1 MKNEEKQ
8 LFKQLCSFRSEQ
20 LDEELLSYATPEVL
34 GHLFFNRMQGIAYG
48 VLKSSGCLGA
58 VNREFRNSLKG
69 AYEQN
74 TEKNKAFFRC
84 LRFLSEVLRERDGKY
99 AMLKGA
105 LLCGMYPQGYRT
117 SNDIDLLVRP
127 RDVTEIGDVLI
138 SAGFRQGSIREGR
151 FVAAERKEIIES
163 KMLRGETV
171 PYIFEIGLPHM
182 RFLEVDINFSL
193 DYKNGETDI
202 LEHMLNNS
210 TEIGGIITLSKSD
223 FFIHLCCHLYKEA
236 TTLPWVEMKRDM
248 TLYKYADIYM
258 LLDGMSNEEIR
269 KLFKRAESLALEK
282 LCAFAILQTAEL
294 FKMGIPTVTA
304 TAKDLLHGDETFLQ
318 RVISPRE
325 KKTYVFK
332 TKDITARFFMHDRAA
347 DLEEVKEA

>member
-1 MKNEEKQ
+1 MKDEEKQ
-8 LFKQLCSFRSEQ
+8 LFRQLCSFRTGKP
-20 LDEELLSYATPEVL
+20 DEGLLPYATPEVL
-34 GHLFFNRMQGIAYG
+34 GQLFFNRMQGIAYG
-48 VLKSSGCLGA
+48 VLENSGYLGR
-58 VNREFRNSLKG
+58 VNRELRNSLKG

-74 TEKNKAFFRC
+74 TEKNRAFFQC
-84 LRFLSEVLRERDGKY
+84 LRVLSEVLRGQTGKY

-127 RDVTEIGDVLI
+127 RDVTEIGEALAK
-138 SAGFRQGSIREGR
+138 AGFRQGNIRNGS
-151 FVAAERKEIIES
+151 FVPASRREIIES

-171 PYIFEIGLPHM
+171 PYIFEIGLPYM

-193 DYKNGETDI
+193 DYKNGETDV
-202 LEHMLNNS
+202 LEIML
-210 TEIGGIITLSKSD
+210 TDPVEIGDIMTLNASD

-258 LLDGMSNEEIR
+258 LLDGMSDVDISG
-269 KLFKRAESLALEK
+269 LFDRAKELELDRICAFTVLQTLELFGLKFGYAESISESV
-282 LCAFAILQTAEL
+282 LCDDPDF
-294 FKMGIPTVTA
+294 
-304 TAKDLLHGDETFLQ
+304 LH
-318 RVISPRE
+318 RVIAPSE

-332 TKDITARFFMHDRAA
+332 TKDISERFFMNDRVA
-347 DLEEVKEA
+347 DLEEVKKA